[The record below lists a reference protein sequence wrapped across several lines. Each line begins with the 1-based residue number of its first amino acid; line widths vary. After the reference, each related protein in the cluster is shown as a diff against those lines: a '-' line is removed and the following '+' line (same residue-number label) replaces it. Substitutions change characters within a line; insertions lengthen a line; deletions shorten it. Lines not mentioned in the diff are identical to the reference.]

1 MHNLSR
7 DVGIWGSGWA
17 YTSPEKTKTQ
27 QSILFLLS
35 FLITGCD
42 DCQTIILELKN
53 GALEK
58 QSGMQGLYQASDCY
72 NGRKSWTSSLNFI
85 WYVPEYQEWHFG
97 PLDGI
102 GLGIISIGH
111 QGDLNCPYN
120 VTNDNWQYWD
130 GRFWILPED
139 VNDISIRCF
148 QGYFLLKIVL
158 TLKFVLAG
166 AKILAEI
173 EKHKIS

>member
-1 MHNLSR
+1 MLEP
-7 DVGIWGSGWA
+7 GGQGGPTLLQILA
-17 YTSPEKTKTQ
+17 LPKTQ
-27 QSILFLLS
+27 QSIIFLLS

-72 NGRKSWTSSLNFI
+72 NGRKSWTSSLNSI
-85 WYVPEYQEWHFG
+85 WYVPEYQEWYFG